1 MKSITMDTV
10 DKLKALDRNSYIQ
23 KNLLMCRFDKV
34 FETKLTQFDADNLTF
49 LDILQAPKYADA
61 DMVYSELKKI
71 VKHGLSAQD
80 KELLYNVTNTCL
92 QDTADHDFDTVIEE
106 VFLQL
111 MNVEHW
117 QRVMGLPCRFEDQ
130 REESVF
136 YFHKEPFWMAEY
148 FVELPWGIETE
159 AILVQN
165 GHALCVRIVKRLADV
180 SKLWPLLS
188 LKGNSDFYFFRR
200 KM

>member
-1 MKSITMDTV
+1 MKSITMETV

-92 QDTADHDFDTVIEE
+92 QDTVDHDFDTVIEE

-165 GHALCVRIVKRLADV
+165 GYALCVRIVKRLADV